1 MTTLTATPAE
11 VAFEPVPTVVAAIEI
26 NKMHAIS
33 LIESESNMSLDIN
46 GLHIVEIYED
56 LAEGES
62 IYLDENGIL
71 HVYEI
76 IEDLE
81 S

>member
-1 MTTLTATPAE
+1 MATLTATPANIS
-11 VAFEPVPTVVAAIEI
+11 PTVVAAIEI
-26 NKMHAIS
+26 NKMHAIG
-33 LIESESNMSLDIN
+33 LIESESSMSLDIN
-46 GLHIVEIYED
+46 GLHVVEIYED

>member
-1 MTTLTATPAE
+1 MA
-11 VAFEPVPTVVAAIEI
+11 TVVAAIEI
-26 NKMHAIS
+26 NKLYAR
-33 LIESESNMSLDIN
+33 EFFEGESNVSLYIDGIHA
-46 GLHIVEIYED
+46 LDIYED

>member
-1 MTTLTATPAE
+1 MATLTATPANI
-11 VAFEPVPTVVAAIEI
+11 VVAAIEI
-26 NKMHAIS
+26 NKMHAIG
-33 LIESESNMSLDIN
+33 LIESESSMSLDIN
-46 GLHIVEIYED
+46 GLHVVEIYED

>member
-1 MTTLTATPAE
+1 MATLTATPANI
-11 VAFEPVPTVVAAIEI
+11 VVAAIEI
-26 NKMHAIS
+26 NKMHAIG
-33 LIESESNMSLDIN
+33 LIENESSMSLDIN
-46 GLHIVEIYED
+46 GLHVVEIYED